1 LTAGGGSPPPPLLA
15 DTRIGGP
22 DPAPSRSRVSWRLIS
37 PRSVAHASAGPAW
50 SDQIARSGL
59 HVDLGRSSLGLQ
71 APPADAASVLEDAHD
86 AIHMR
91 RSDRYADTVA
101 AGSARREPKDQL
113 SRLEWYVELRA
124 VADAVE
130 LDPVGLRQ
138 QSLIT
143 DRPGRPAQDLVS
155 RAPDEPER
163 ACDPLGV
170 EREAVTVGEIQQRGQ
185 GITAAHAANLMGEQ
199 LGRNVRVVG
208 RGVRGRPPAPVG
220 RSDDRVRVRCGRP
233 TEVPGVG
240 EIAAPIAVGRV
251 AGLPA
256 AGRRQRDDAPR
267 APAGGKLQRHV
278 AAERVADDVRRLEP
292 GRLHRALDPIGE
304 RRGGQLAVERGA
316 AGVAGERRRE
326 DVVVALQ
333 RGQDEL
339 PGPPRVGD
347 PVHAD
352 ERRAGA
358 SSVIRG
364 ESRVHETGH
373 GTGVA
378 RVGVTVTR
386 ETTTDLAVLDR
397 LVQPRGKLIVDVG
410 CAGGA
415 LVRRLAALGA
425 EVVGVEVSMQQLAA
439 AATEPGARYLIGH
452 AQALPLD
459 DASVDVVLFMRS
471 LHHVPP
477 PEMVDALR
485 EAARVLRAGGVV
497 YVAEPLP
504 DGKFFEVVSIVDD
517 ELEVR
522 LAAQRALADASRAG
536 LERVTTIDYDVKV
549 EIAGLDALRA
559 RIVSVDPQRA
569 ATFDARADELARA
582 LGTGRCFV
590 QPMRADLL
598 RLAAQAGAA
607 ASS

>member
-1 LTAGGGSPPPPLLA
+1 
-15 DTRIGGP
+15 
-22 DPAPSRSRVSWRLIS
+22 
-37 PRSVAHASAGPAW
+37 
-50 SDQIARSGL
+50 
-59 HVDLGRSSLGLQ
+59 
-71 APPADAASVLEDAHD
+71 
-86 AIHMR
+86 
-91 RSDRYADTVA
+91 
-101 AGSARREPKDQL
+101 
-113 SRLEWYVELRA
+113 
-124 VADAVE
+124 
-130 LDPVGLRQ
+130 
-138 QSLIT
+138 
-143 DRPGRPAQDLVS
+143 
-155 RAPDEPER
+155 
-163 ACDPLGV
+163 
-170 EREAVTVGEIQQRGQ
+170 
-185 GITAAHAANLMGEQ
+185 
-199 LGRNVRVVG
+199 
-208 RGVRGRPPAPVG
+208 
-220 RSDDRVRVRCGRP
+220 
-233 TEVPGVG
+233 
-240 EIAAPIAVGRV
+240 
-251 AGLPA
+251 
-256 AGRRQRDDAPR
+256 
-267 APAGGKLQRHV
+267 
-278 AAERVADDVRRLEP
+278 
-292 GRLHRALDPIGE
+292 
-304 RRGGQLAVERGA
+304 
-316 AGVAGERRRE
+316 
-326 DVVVALQ
+326 
-333 RGQDEL
+333 
-339 PGPPRVGD
+339 
-347 PVHAD
+347 
-352 ERRAGA
+352 
-358 SSVIRG
+358 
-364 ESRVHETGH
+364 
-373 GTGVA
+373 
-378 RVGVTVTR
+378 VTR